1 MPGKLLYIKDFR
13 RRHFLQNI
21 FLLFSPKFLFVFP
34 KPCIKNPFTNL
45 FRAISDT
52 FLTKTLKFLLKIF
65 GH

>member
-21 FLLFSPKFLFVFP
+21 FLLFSPKSHFVSP
-34 KPCIKNPFTNL
+34 EHCIKNPFTNL
-45 FRAISDT
+45 FRAISDI
-52 FLTKTLKFLLKIF
+52 FLTKTLKFFLKIF